1 MEFAE
6 LLRELLYITHLKSG
20 HMASALGY
28 DTSYI
33 SRWVNGVKLPSLKN
47 NEDLLRSIARFFV
60 SNSAQ
65 PQLDELRRRYSL
77 EDETYSSHAALIDA
91 LTRLLSEAYS
101 AQSGS
106 GAARGERTFG
116 GNCEIVRGLDSE
128 HTWELIASAARD
140 VGRDGTTGALE
151 MFTLTPLHYLT
162 NRDREFFDV
171 LRREVPRERPIHIS
185 QFIHFENLRRH
196 VDEYCRTVC
205 FFLSRDPDDLHYD
218 FYEIKESFAER
229 SAAMII
235 RDGIYSQW
243 LNVPFSNSPYMV
255 ITRQRDLVN
264 ELYLGMSNYVRTRR
278 ALIERRTNAELYVS
292 QYYMNYLMHGSF
304 RYLLATMHPISMEPG
319 TLHEIAETH
328 MRPSR
333 GQEWSVGF
341 TEKTFTLP
349 RRAVIYK
356 SAMMSYLYD
365 GAITLFDR
373 TFTLTKSE
381 RIRHLRGLIEA
392 LKTEPG
398 LSLTIIEDD
407 NPIMRRSD
415 LGISVYLSDGAVFAR
430 GLSKRGE
437 PEPPTYAFTS
447 TRLIDAMNEFYD
459 HLENLPDEYALRGER
474 VIDFLTHGIELI

>member
-20 HMASALGY
+20 HMAAALGY

-33 SRWVNGVKLPSLKN
+33 SRWVNGIKLPSLKN
-47 NEDLLRSIARFFV
+47 NEDLLSSIARFFV

-65 PQLDELRRRYSL
+65 PQLDELRRRFSL
-77 EDETYSSHAALIDA
+77 EDEAHSSNAALTDA
-91 LTRLLSEAYS
+91 LTRLLGDAYS
-101 AQSGS
+101 AQSGP
-106 GAARGERTFG
+106 GASKGERSAG

-128 HTWELIASAARD
+128 HTWDVIAAAARD
-140 VGRDGTTGALE
+140 VGRDGSAGAVE
-151 MFTLTPLHYLT
+151 MFTLTPLHYVSGS
-162 NRDREFFDV
+162 DREFFDV
-171 LRREVPRERPIHIS
+171 LRREVPRERPIHIN

-196 VDEYCRTVC
+196 LDEYCSTIC
-205 FFLSRDPDDLHYD
+205 SFLSRDPADIRYD
-218 FYEIKESFAER
+218 FYEVTESFAER

-235 RDGIYSQW
+235 RDGIYAQW
-243 LNVPFSNSPYMV
+243 LNVPFSNAPYMV
-255 ITRQRDLVN
+255 VTRQRELVN
-264 ELYLGMSNYVRTRR
+264 ELYLGMANYIRARR
-278 ALIERRTNAELYVS
+278 PLIERRTNAELYAS
-292 QYYMNYLMHGSF
+292 QYYMNYLMRGSF
-304 RYLLATMHPISMEPG
+304 RYLLTTMHPISMEPG
-319 TLHEIAETH
+319 MLHEIAETH

-333 GQEWSVGF
+333 GQEWSVSF

-392 LKTEPG
+392 LRTDPE
-398 LSLTIIEDD
+398 LNLTIIEDE
-407 NPIMRRSD
+407 NPVMRRGD
-415 LGISVYLSDGAVFAR
+415 LSVSVYLSDGAVFAR
-430 GLSKRGE
+430 GLYKRGE
-437 PEPPTYAFTS
+437 PEPPTYAFAS
-447 TRLIDAMNEFYD
+447 SRLIDAMNSFFG
-459 HLENLPDEYALRGER
+459 HLESLPDEYALRGER

>member
-151 MFTLTPLHYLT
+151 MFTL
-162 NRDREFFDV
+162 
-171 LRREVPRERPIHIS
+171 
-185 QFIHFENLRRH
+185 
-196 VDEYCRTVC
+196 
-205 FFLSRDPDDLHYD
+205 
-218 FYEIKESFAER
+218 
-229 SAAMII
+229 
-235 RDGIYSQW
+235 
-243 LNVPFSNSPYMV
+243 
-255 ITRQRDLVN
+255 
-264 ELYLGMSNYVRTRR
+264 
-278 ALIERRTNAELYVS
+278 
-292 QYYMNYLMHGSF
+292 
-304 RYLLATMHPISMEPG
+304 
-319 TLHEIAETH
+319 
-328 MRPSR
+328 
-333 GQEWSVGF
+333 
-341 TEKTFTLP
+341 
-349 RRAVIYK
+349 
-356 SAMMSYLYD
+356 
-365 GAITLFDR
+365 
-373 TFTLTKSE
+373 
-381 RIRHLRGLIEA
+381 
-392 LKTEPG
+392 
-398 LSLTIIEDD
+398 
-407 NPIMRRSD
+407 
-415 LGISVYLSDGAVFAR
+415 
-430 GLSKRGE
+430 
-437 PEPPTYAFTS
+437 
-447 TRLIDAMNEFYD
+447 
-459 HLENLPDEYALRGER
+459 
-474 VIDFLTHGIELI
+474 